1 MKYPE
6 FKLETYL
13 AAREFSAPYNLC
25 ASDLESTPMHEI
37 LALADGEGQALWDN
51 LSLNYTEPQGHP
63 LLREEIAK
71 GYGPHIDRDQVLCFA
86 GAEEGIYSMSHA
98 LLNADDHAIVVT
110 PCYQSLRS
118 VPESICPV
126 TTIALEYAS
135 NWELDLNRL
144 VEAVRPNTRLIVIN
158 YPHNPTGALLSGE
171 KQQQLVEIA
180 RERGVWIFSDEVY
193 RLMELSP
200 DDRLPPIASIYE
212 RGMSLGVMSKS
223 YGLAGLRIG
232 WIACQEKEFLAEMN
246 EVKHYLSI
254 CNSAPS
260 EILALIAMRASTT
273 ILSRNAKLMKENLA
287 VLDRFF
293 SDHQDLFEWV
303 RPKGGCIGYP
313 LYKGEEPVERF
324 ADRLLE
330 ELGVLVLP
338 SSVYDDPSNHFRISF
353 GRRSMPQSLERLE
366 KWLCK

>member
-1 MKYPE
+1 
-6 FKLETYL
+6 
-13 AAREFSAPYNLC
+13 
-25 ASDLESTPMHEI
+25 
-37 LALADGEGQALWDN
+37 
-51 LSLNYTEPQGHP
+51 
-63 LLREEIAK
+63 
-71 GYGPHIDRDQVLCFA
+71 
-86 GAEEGIYSMSHA
+86 
-98 LLNADDHAIVVT
+98 
-110 PCYQSLRS
+110 
-118 VPESICPV
+118 
-126 TTIALEYAS
+126 
-135 NWELDLNRL
+135 
-144 VEAVRPNTRLIVIN
+144 
-158 YPHNPTGALLSGE
+158 
-171 KQQQLVEIA
+171 
-180 RERGVWIFSDEVY
+180 
-193 RLMELSP
+193 
-200 DDRLPPIASIYE
+200 
-212 RGMSLGVMSKS
+212 
-223 YGLAGLRIG
+223 
-232 WIACQEKEFLAEMN
+232 MN

-338 SSVYDDPSNHFRISF
+338 SSVYDDPSKHFRISF
-353 GRRSMPQSLERLE
+353 GRRSMQESLRRLE